1 MKIFFCDVCNESIP
15 LQDIKE
21 NKATTIK
28 GKIFCLKCNP
38 LNELDG
44 GATPAK
50 PAAAGSP
57 LLGFVVFLLVIA
69 VGGLGWTVYEMKYG
83 AGTRAGDERDTRI
96 TQVEQLGRDL
106 RTAVNGL
113 QASIEMLA
121 PLKALPNEVQ
131 PLREKL
137 AAQGGEITQIRTD
150 VGALKDAT
158 ANTTH
163 LNEQVDKLSL
173 KQDEVGQKFAAVNA
187 ILDELRRGIQ
197 ELRDRPPV
205 VLAPPTTDPGASTPD
220 NPGGGAE
227 PAAPD
232 GELTKVLENLN
243 SNDPTTRWDALEKI
257 RKRRDKALVPHV
269 MPLLDDRDTFVRGQA
284 AYTLGELRAL
294 PAVPRLVKLLRDD
307 EIMVREEALTSL
319 VVITGQNF
327 KFDVNGSKD
336 VRDKGIRKWEDW
348 ISANKDKF

>member
-44 GATPAK
+44 GATPSK
-50 PAAAGSP
+50 SSSAGSP

-69 VGGLGWTVYEMKYG
+69 VGGLGWAVYEMRFG
-83 AGTRAGDERDTRI
+83 PGNRASDDRDARI
-96 TQVEQLGRDL
+96 AQTEQSARDL
-106 RTAVNGL
+106 RMAVNGL
-113 QASIEMLA
+113 QATVEALQ
-121 PLKALPNEVQ
+121 PLRGLPNEVQ

-137 AAQGGEITQIRTD
+137 AAQGGDITQIRTD
-150 VGALKDAT
+150 VGAFKDAI
-158 ANTTH
+158 AAAGH
-163 LNEQVDKLSL
+163 VAQQVEALSL
-173 KQDEVGQKFAAVNA
+173 KQDEVTQKFAAVNSV
-187 ILDELRRGIQ
+187 LDELKAAVQ

-205 VLAPPTTDPGASTPD
+205 VLANGAPERPSGSD
-220 NPGGGAE
+220 AGAE
-227 PAAPD
+227 PESAPPD
-232 GELTKVLENLN
+232 SELTKVLENLN

-257 RKRRDKALVPHV
+257 RKRRDKALASHV
-269 MPLLDDRDTFVRGQA
+269 LPLLDDRDTFVRGQA
-284 AYTLGELRAL
+284 AYTLGELKAM

-319 VVITGQNF
+319 MVITGQTF

-348 ISANKDKF
+348 IASNKDKF